1 MKKVFVIDVDCAN
14 CANKMEAAAAGTPG
28 VQEASVNF
36 FGQKLTV
43 EIAPGEDEAAILA
56 ALKKRCKKFG
66 DIEM

>member
-1 MKKVFVIDVDCAN
+1 MKKVFAIDVDCAN

-28 VQEASVNF
+28 VLDAAVNF

-43 EIAPGEDEAAILA
+43 EIAPGEDEAAVLA

-66 DIEM
+66 EIEL

>member
-1 MKKVFVIDVDCAN
+1 MKKVFAIDVDCAN

-28 VQEASVNF
+28 VLDATVNF

-43 EIAPGEDEAAILA
+43 EIAPGEDEAAVLA

-66 DIEM
+66 EIEL